1 MDMKEI
7 EFHLGIKLLR
17 YGKKI
22 LKKSK
27 IKIQIIF

>member
-1 MDMKEI
+1 VDMKEI
-7 EFHLGIKLLR
+7 KFHLGIKPLK